1 MESYI
6 VHNWA
11 RILESH
17 DINSDLHKSNPNYK
31 EGFEWQINCQRC
43 VPTYEMRRRGYN
55 VTALPANNIVQ
66 IIFLITHLMYGK
78 MLKLKLV

>member
-1 MESYI
+1 MIDVYKRQ

-43 VPTYEMRRRGYN
+43 VPTYEMR
-55 VTALPANNIVQ
+55 
-66 IIFLITHLMYGK
+66 K
-78 MLKLKLV
+78 MCIRDRYI